1 MADIPTKKEI
11 VGLVEAQ
18 ATSIDSISEKLVKLE
33 NLLEKQDVK
42 NQSIVDKQDSKNHN
56 IIMGAVVALILIVG
70 TVAVEV
76 ILSNKNDNKFYSSLE
91 KNIYEQN
98 LKIQDLNNQI
108 SNIKIR
114 NSYLK

>member
-1 MADIPTKKEI
+1 MVDIIPTKKEI

-18 ATSIDSISEKLVKLE
+18 KTTIQSFTERLVKLE
-33 NLLEKQDVK
+33 NLNE
-42 NQSIVDKQDSKNHN
+42 KQDSKNQN
-56 IIMGAVVALILIVG
+56 IIIGVLVALILIVA

-76 ILSNKNDNKFYSSLE
+76 ILSNKKDAQFYSSLE

-98 LKIQDLNNQI
+98 IKVQDLNNQV

-114 NSYLK
+114 NPYLK

>member
-1 MADIPTKKEI
+1 MVDIIPTKKEI

-18 ATSIDSISEKLVKLE
+18 KTTIQSFTERLVKLE
-33 NLLEKQDVK
+33 NLNE
-42 NQSIVDKQDSKNHN
+42 KQDSKNQN
-56 IIMGAVVALILIVG
+56 IIIGVLVALILIVA

-76 ILSNKNDNKFYSSLE
+76 ILSNKKDAQFYSNLE

-98 LKIQDLNNQI
+98 IKVQDLNNQI